1 MSQPVL
7 AESAP
12 LSALRRFLLA
22 ILLLG
27 MIGTGAELLLLG
39 HTEGWRQWIPLALK
53 AFGLG
58 VLGWHFAERG
68 PRSTRAVRATMMAFI
83 AAGFAGFYYH
93 FQGSAEFKLE
103 SNPSLAGWSLFWEA
117 VRSKNPPSLAP
128 GVMIQ
133 IGLLGLTYTYRHPA
147 LAGTAEKQNFNH
159 GEPE

>member
-1 MSQPVL
+1 VSQPVL

-12 LSALRRFLLA
+12 LSALRRFLLV

-27 MIGTGAELLLLG
+27 LIGTGAELLLIG

-53 AFGLG
+53 GFGIG

-68 PRSTRAVRATMMAFI
+68 PRSTRAVRAIMIAFI

-93 FQGSAEFKLE
+93 FQGSVEFKLE

-128 GVMIQ
+128 GVMVQ
-133 IGLLGLTYTYRHPA
+133 LGLLGLAYTYRHPG
-147 LAGTAEKQNFNH
+147 LAGTASNQDKK
-159 GEPE
+159 